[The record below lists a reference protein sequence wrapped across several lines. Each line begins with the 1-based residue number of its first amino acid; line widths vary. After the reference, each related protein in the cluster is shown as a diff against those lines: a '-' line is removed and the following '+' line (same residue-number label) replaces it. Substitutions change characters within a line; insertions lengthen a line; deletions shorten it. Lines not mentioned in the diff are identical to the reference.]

1 LFYDTHVQ
9 LPTAR
14 TALFSRLGA
23 GTRISSHRGWA
34 ELANHVLR
42 CHLSLVVPTTTAAT
56 AGTAAGDTTATATSA
71 TGTAAAAAG
80 GTADT
85 AATDTTDTAAAGSAA
100 AGSAAVT
107 TAAIAATTDTATAA
121 AAASN
126 TVDAA
131 SSSSTDDNSTADSGS
146 DDGCCGLWV
155 EGQRAIH
162 RAGEIVVFDDSKLH
176 KVRLHVQRL
185 LSNCFLRT
193 AVSQNSAVS

>member
-1 LFYDTHVQ
+1 MLPPQPLLSLYLFVDTHLQ

-42 CHLSLVVPTTTAAT
+42 CHLSLVVPTTP
-56 AGTAAGDTTATATSA
+56 
-71 TGTAAAAAG
+71 
-80 GTADT
+80 ADT
-85 AATDTTDTAAAGSAA
+85 AAA
-100 AGSAAVT
+100 
-107 TAAIAATTDTATAA
+107 DTATAA
-121 AAASN
+121 ADSTAD
-126 TVDAA
+126 T
-131 SSSSTDDNSTADSGS
+131 SSSSSNDSSSANSSSSCS

-176 KVRLHVQRL
+176 KVSVATAFVQPL
-185 LSNCFLRT
+185 FACACSKHCISLCK
-193 AVSQNSAVS
+193 